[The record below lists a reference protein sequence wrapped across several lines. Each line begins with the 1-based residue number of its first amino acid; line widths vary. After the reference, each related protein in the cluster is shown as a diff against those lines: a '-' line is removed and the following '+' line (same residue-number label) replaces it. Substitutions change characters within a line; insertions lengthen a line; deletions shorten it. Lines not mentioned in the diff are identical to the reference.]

1 MVEFPNC
8 VRFLRTME
16 EMDAFYIK
24 AEVQANDIISTN
36 ARNSEFYE
44 VAFEIKTIEEFQT
57 TL

>member
-1 MVEFPNC
+1 
-8 VRFLRTME
+8 ME

-36 ARNSEFYE
+36 ARNSDFSE
-44 VAFEIKTIEEFQT
+44 VAFEIKTIEEFQI